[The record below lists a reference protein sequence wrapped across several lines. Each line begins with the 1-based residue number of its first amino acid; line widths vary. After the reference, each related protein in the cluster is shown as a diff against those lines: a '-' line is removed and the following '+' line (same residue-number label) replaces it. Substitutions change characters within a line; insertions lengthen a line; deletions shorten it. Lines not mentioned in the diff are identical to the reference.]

1 MFVLKL
7 AIFETGI
14 AEIHDMMTFN
24 VPRGLKFVAVS
35 VVLMACITLYF
46 QAAVDFYMDLRAAF
60 ALFGGFLVT
69 FASVLAS
76 VGLALPL
83 KAVVAG
89 THRAG
94 PSAQL
99 SAQRDTGRE
108 ERRVGSFVAYDA
120 AGGPGSVL

>member
-1 MFVLKL
+1 MIMFLLKI
-7 AIFETGI
+7 AIFDTGI

-46 QAAVDFYMDLRAAF
+46 QAATDFYMELRAAF

-89 THRAG
+89 THRLG
-94 PSAQL
+94 PSFRRAMRRARGMTSSFQHQL
-99 SAQRDTGRE
+99 
-108 ERRVGSFVAYDA
+108 
-120 AGGPGSVL
+120 